1 MLQKS
6 RNSALVLLVILL
18 IFNQPAY
25 AISELDSDGS
35 PYPITVD
42 GKVLF
47 EIYSGVGSLSA
58 RERAALITSRIIQTA
73 KSPSIPPESV
83 RLKPVDNG
91 IAIMAG
97 KQILILVTENEADED
112 KSLLSYLAIER
123 LNAIQKAI
131 SAYRKERAAEQ
142 VYENGAYAALF
153 SFLLLFSLVFLRR
166 FYNTLHSRIEELET
180 SEAKHLP
187 KVQKLVPFSIPQY
200 THAAFWVNK
209 ALSFLLLFFMLYIY
223 LYGVTSLFPQTRKY
237 SQHLLKYAIDPLV
250 SLLDSFVEVLP
261 NLVTIAII
269 LLISRYLIFL
279 SSSFFMRIKSKALI
293 LPGFYEEWA
302 DTTHEIMRFLIVALT
317 LVTIYPYIPG
327 SQSPAFQ
334 GVSVFLGV
342 LLSLGSNSLISNI
355 VSGIV
360 LTYTRAFQIGD
371 RIRCNDN
378 NVIGDIVEKT
388 LIGVRI
394 RTIKNV
400 EVFVPNSKLLGN
412 AITNYSA
419 NDFKLGLILHT
430 TVSIGYDAPWRQ
442 VHQLL
447 LDAAKK
453 TPDILPE
460 PEPFVLQKSL
470 DDSYIT
476 YEINAYTRNS
486 NNMAPIYSN
495 LHKNIQDSFN
505 DANVEILSPHYSAL
519 RDGNRTTVPTDYLPA
534 DYAPPAFR
542 SSHANRRAADSQP
555 PE

>member
-73 KSPSIPPESV
+73 KNPSIPHESV

-97 KQILILVTENEADED
+97 KQILILITENEADEE

-123 LNAIQKAI
+123 LSAIQKAI
-131 SAYRKERAAEQ
+131 SAYRKDRTTEQ
-142 VYENGAYAALF
+142 IYENGAYAALF
-153 SFLLLFSLVFLRR
+153 SFLLLFSLFFLRR
-166 FYNTLHSRIEELET
+166 FYNTIHSRIEELET

-200 THAAFWVNK
+200 THAAFWANK

-279 SSSFFMRIKSKALI
+279 SSSFFIRIKSKSLI

-542 SSHANRRAADSQP
+542 LSHANRRAADSQP